1 MLSVRRTCPLKLL
14 KLKRNL
20 PFFQAHCHH
29 RLLFWRKLPWKK
41 FWMEGNRHQ
50 QSEPAGH
57 RHGIK
62 REDTDCMEKRRS
74 TSPQDKDFTWRSR
87 ETEGQAASRRGSN
100 RKHMSRTIRKRIF
113 FLANRGSKQNKVS
126 PWGYVVWVT
135 DWEVRKLCGATGA
148 KRQSW
153 AERKCPS
160 NAGLDS

>member
-1 MLSVRRTCPLKLL
+1 MEE
-14 KLKRNL
+14 
-20 PFFQAHCHH
+20 
-29 RLLFWRKLPWKK
+29 

-57 RHGIK
+57 RHGVK
-62 REDTDCMEKRRS
+62 RETQTARRREEARLRKARTLLEDLEKQKGRLPPGEEV
-74 TSPQDKDFTWRSR
+74 T
-87 ETEGQAASRRGSN
+87 GSICLLPFEN
-100 RKHMSRTIRKRIF
+100 SF

-126 PWGYVVWVT
+126 PWGYVAWET
-135 DWEVRKLCGATGA
+135 DREVRKLCGATGA